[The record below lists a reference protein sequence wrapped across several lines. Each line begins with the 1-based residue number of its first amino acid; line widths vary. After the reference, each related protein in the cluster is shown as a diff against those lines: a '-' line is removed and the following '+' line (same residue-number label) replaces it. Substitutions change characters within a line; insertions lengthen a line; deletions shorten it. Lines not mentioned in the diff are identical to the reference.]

1 MGQNGKKTILIID
14 DVKLFQLF
22 LKYTLSSSEYE
33 LIFAERGKEGLDI
46 IMKKDIDLL
55 IVDVELPDI
64 SGLEVVEKV
73 RALNR
78 DMESVVQMKDLPVIV
93 VTAYPTEKARIQAER
108 LGVSAFLTK
117 PFEKETIRKIVRQVL
132 EGSYKVSSKRK
143 LILCVDSEPR
153 VQKFYQRIFGAAELD
168 VVCASNG
175 LEALESVE
183 YRNPDLILT
192 ELNLPEMSGLEFLQA
207 LKETNRNIPTIVVS
221 SVTDKESINKA
232 KELGVREYLTKPFQ
246 LDKLKSIVR
255 EILKKVKGE
264 QSGADKNFDRG

>member
-93 VTAYPTEKARIQAER
+93 VTAYPTEKVRIQAER

-143 LILCVDSEPR
+143 LILCVDLS
-153 VQKFYQRIFGAAELD
+153 
-168 VVCASNG
+168 
-175 LEALESVE
+175 
-183 YRNPDLILT
+183 LIH
-192 ELNLPEMSGLEFLQA
+192 
-207 LKETNRNIPTIVVS
+207 I
-221 SVTDKESINKA
+221 
-232 KELGVREYLTKPFQ
+232 
-246 LDKLKSIVR
+246 
-255 EILKKVKGE
+255 
-264 QSGADKNFDRG
+264 